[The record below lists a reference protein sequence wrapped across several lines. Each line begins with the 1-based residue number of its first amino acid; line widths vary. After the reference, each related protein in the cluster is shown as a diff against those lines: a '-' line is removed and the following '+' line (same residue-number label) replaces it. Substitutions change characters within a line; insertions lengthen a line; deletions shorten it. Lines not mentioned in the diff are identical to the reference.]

1 MQLVLVF
8 LAVLPLALSGPVDE
22 KRFIE
27 ALHLDKL
34 VQQLENVVHS
44 DMGHSACVTACHA
57 IAGPLGLL
65 CDTACNKA
73 LAAVPGGRK

>member
-1 MQLVLVF
+1 MQLVQVF

-34 VQQLENVVHS
+34 VHQLSTVVHS
-44 DMGHSACVTACHA
+44 GMGHTACVTACHA
-57 IAGPLGLL
+57 IAGPLGVL
-65 CDTACNKA
+65 CDLACTKA
-73 LAAVPGGRK
+73 LAAIPA